1 MHVNPGETMKAP
13 EWSILLTI
21 VDGSI
26 NHVPLCD
33 LDQVLLKEVMT
44 ENRGLT
50 LMDLKK
56 RCPEYTQITTTGE
69 NSDEWEVDTPTDE
82 HPFSA
87 FSMFTSVI
95 GILYVLLGYMNNETA
110 HTRSGRPK
118 NGAFV
123 DKGI

>member
-69 NSDEWEVDTPTDE
+69 NSDEWEVDTPTE
-82 HPFSA
+82 
-87 FSMFTSVI
+87 
-95 GILYVLLGYMNNETA
+95 
-110 HTRSGRPK
+110 PK
-118 NGAFV
+118 
-123 DKGI
+123 